1 MNAADQENLEAEAR
15 AVEGDVITAAE
26 QRAGAGPDQDAAPDM
41 TTAKV
46 LTELLKPTFR
56 LLAPNWEVTD
66 DECAMLGAA
75 YGAVVDKYFP
85 DLDLGV
91 ELTAALVTLAV
102 FGPRWGKPAKVPKP
116 KPPTAAPADGR

>member
-1 MNAADQENLEAEAR
+1 MSTPEEQLEAEAR
-15 AVEGDVITAAE
+15 AVEGEVITAAE
-26 QRAGAGPDQDAAPDM
+26 QRGGADSEPGAGVS
-41 TTAKV
+41 TADV
-46 LTELLKPTFR
+46 LTQLLKPTFR

-66 DECAMLGAA
+66 DECAMLGSA

-116 KPPTAAPADGR
+116 KPTEAAKAPAGVG